1 MKTISL
7 YFCLF
12 CAAFTENYEINIEG
26 FEGRPTSFSC
36 SHKLAKSR
44 TKYFCRDPCQA
55 EEDILARVKPGERTA
70 KGRLSLKDFGNGV
83 FNVTFNPLQQSD
95 THLYYCSVDRVG
107 FDTFTSVNIRVQKA
121 VTTLPAHVTSALP
134 SQHVTNSTLLLMDS
148 SKQPASSSIATTP
161 LGNEK
166 KVNQGTVLYAALG
179 AFATLTVLMLAAV
192 CRKLK
197 GISKPQLTTCST
209 NREPDDAFRP
219 EVQSKNDS
227 QKKGSS
233 VETVSQSSS
242 VNGHHQTQNLPKSR
256 TQELRVYENLSCLRD
271 TAGLR
276 FASCPKNRKETSE
289 IYINVLP

>member
-1 MKTISL
+1 QTNGCLLMIFCFHGAFCIAKT
-7 YFCLF
+7 
-12 CAAFTENYEINIEG
+12 
-26 FEGRPTSFSC
+26 GRPTSFSC

-148 SKQPASSSIATTP
+148 SKQPASSSIGRTNINP
-161 LGNEK
+161 CLFSHESMFMK
-166 KVNQGTVLYAALG
+166 K
-179 AFATLTVLMLAAV
+179 
-192 CRKLK
+192 
-197 GISKPQLTTCST
+197 
-209 NREPDDAFRP
+209 
-219 EVQSKNDS
+219 
-227 QKKGSS
+227 
-233 VETVSQSSS
+233 
-242 VNGHHQTQNLPKSR
+242 
-256 TQELRVYENLSCLRD
+256 
-271 TAGLR
+271 
-276 FASCPKNRKETSE
+276 
-289 IYINVLP
+289 